1 MLRVIN
7 APPIRPGATP
17 GRGPGAACGRHR
29 RLRGGRGFTLLE
41 LVLVIFVM
49 ALTSSILIPRIGSGW
64 KRMEERE
71 FLQQLVQ
78 TLKRAQIRAMSGGEA
93 TLFRISGAER
103 AFGLESPPLQS
114 IPENV
119 DIYSDLL
126 ERDPLTFDRIMV
138 FYPDGSV
145 SDNDLKITFDKQR
158 SYRIFVHPISGTI
171 RLVKG

>member
-1 MLRVIN
+1 
-7 APPIRPGATP
+7 
-17 GRGPGAACGRHR
+17 
-29 RLRGGRGFTLLE
+29 
-41 LVLVIFVM
+41 VIFVM

-93 TLFRISGAER
+93 TFFRISGVER

-126 ERDPLTFDRIMV
+126 ERDPLTSDRIMV

>member
-1 MLRVIN
+1 LR
-7 APPIRPGATP
+7 
-17 GRGPGAACGRHR
+17 GRH
-29 RLRGGRGFTLLE
+29 GFTLLE

-64 KRMEERE
+64 KAMEERE

-103 AFGLESPPLQS
+103 AFGLESPPLQN

>member
-7 APPIRPGATP
+7 NIHTLPGTKFDRAPRAP
-17 GRGPGAACGRHR
+17 CGRR
-29 RLRGGRGFTLLE
+29 QVWRGRCGFTLLE
-41 LVLVIFVM
+41 LVLVIFIV
-49 ALTSSILIPRIGSGW
+49 ALTSSILIPRMGAGW
-64 KRMEERE
+64 KRMGERE
-71 FLQQLVQ
+71 FLQELVH
-78 TLKRAQIRAMSGGEA
+78 TLKRAQIRAMSGGEV

-103 AFGLESPPLQS
+103 TFGLESPPLQN
-114 IPENV
+114 IPENA
-119 DIYSDLL
+119 DIYSDVL
-126 ERDPLTFDRIMV
+126 ERDPLTHDRIMV